1 MFTHITKLLIMS
13 IANCKK
19 LTFKRQPIKPKE
31 SAIGKVFMQLFNYA
45 NAGGRIPKNTI
56 LVKNTN
62 ERKITSNKNNRLTTY
77 KGKQI
82 AQRTLDMLYMRSL
95 AQQGMMAG
103 LFDYTFKYQ
112 VEHAGKKFACVAE
125 IELKRGQTEKLSASQ
140 VIYKQKL
147 DNIEC
152 PNITTH
158 DPEVA
163 LKFLI
168 DLCKN

>member
-1 MFTHITKLLIMS
+1 MI

-19 LTFKRQPIKPKE
+19 LTIKRQGIKTKE
-31 SAIGKVFMQLFNYA
+31 SVIGKIFVQLFNYGVA
-45 NAGGRIPKNTI
+45 KGKIPKESI

-62 ERKITSNKNNRLTTY
+62 EHKITSHKNNRLINY

-112 VEHAGKKFACVAE
+112 VEHAGKRFACVAE
-125 IELKRGQTEKLSASQ
+125 IELKRDKTEKLSASQ
-140 VIYKQKL
+140 AIYKQKL
-147 DNIEC
+147 DNIGC
-152 PNITTH
+152 PNIMTH

-168 DLCKN
+168 DLCK

>member
-1 MFTHITKLLIMS
+1 MI

-19 LTFKRQPIKPKE
+19 LTIKRQGIKTKE
-31 SAIGKVFMQLFNYA
+31 SVIGKIFVQLFNYGVA
-45 NAGGRIPKNTI
+45 KGKIPKESI

-62 ERKITSNKNNRLTTY
+62 EHKITSHKNNRLINY

-125 IELKRGQTEKLSASQ
+125 IELKRDKTEKLSTTQA
-140 VIYKQKL
+140 IYKQKL
-147 DNIEC
+147 DNIGC

-163 LKFLI
+163 FQFLVN
-168 DLCKN
+168 LCK